1 MKVQASVSPSK
12 YFSIKGR
19 RLRIHLFACIIFFN
33 GARAPFVEVSM
44 ALRGNLRDFTIT
56 QLLNLVNLAQ
66 KTGTLV
72 VDGPSE
78 QAYISFREGKLAYA
92 RVGQDDGSLAAVLHK
107 ANKLTVNQYRAIVER
122 AGKINDKELG
132 LLLINAGYLSQEE
145 ILLNLQSYFTEIIR
159 RLFTWVEGFFR
170 FEGEMLP
177 PDDRINVRLDLEN
190 IIIEGSRQLREWE
203 QLQDE
208 IPSLEMALKFTDR
221 PLKNVNLNVE
231 EWRVVSYINP
241 RNTMKQIAQ
250 TNKMNDL
257 EVRRIVYGLLQAGL
271 VEIIRP
277 EGVVMP
283 ISTKT
288 FPTQNKE
295 EQKSLVNRLI
305 GRIRSL

>member
-1 MKVQASVSPSK
+1 V
-12 YFSIKGR
+12 GD
-19 RLRIHLFACIIFFN
+19 
-33 GARAPFVEVSM
+33 FVEVYM

-56 QLLNLVNLAQ
+56 QLLNLINLAQ

-92 RVGQDDGSLAAVLHK
+92 RVGQDDGSLALVLHK

-122 AGKINDKELG
+122 AGRISDKELG
-132 LLLINAGYLSQEE
+132 LMLINAGYLSQEE
-145 ILLNLQSYFTEIIR
+145 ILANLQGYFTEIIR

-221 PLKNVNLNVE
+221 PLKNVNLSVE

-241 RNTMKQIAQ
+241 KNSMKQIAQ
-250 TNKMNDL
+250 TNKMNDI
-257 EVRRIVYGLLQAGL
+257 EIRRIVYGLLQAGL
-271 VEIIRP
+271 AEIIRP
-277 EGVVMP
+277 EGMVIP
-283 ISTKT
+283 QSPKT

-305 GRIRSL
+305 SRIRAL